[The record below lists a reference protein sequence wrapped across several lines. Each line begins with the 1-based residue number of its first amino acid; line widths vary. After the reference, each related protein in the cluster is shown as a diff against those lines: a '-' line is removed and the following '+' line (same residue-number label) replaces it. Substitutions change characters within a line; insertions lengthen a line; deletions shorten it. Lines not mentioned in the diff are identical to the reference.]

1 MEGNARPRGSTLT
14 MWRSAIGRS
23 IGDHRSPDRR
33 LPMTPL
39 LVAQIV
45 LTLFVFVMLLNSAAV
60 MVYVERKV
68 AALLQQRLG
77 PYLVGPKGMLQPL
90 ADIIKLLFKEE
101 LRPRAA
107 DPLLFALAPIIS
119 ATAAFAAFAVV
130 PFGAETTFFGLLDEP
145 LRLQVAD
152 VNVAVLVIFA
162 VASMGVYGIVLAGW
176 SSNSKYSLLG
186 GLRSSAQMISYELSY
201 GLTLAAVLLIGNSL
215 SLTDLVN
222 RQAGTWLGFIPRW
235 YVFLQPLGFLIFMTA
250 GIAETNRAPFD
261 FPEAEQELV
270 AGYHTE
276 YSSMSFAMFFLAEYV
291 NMVTVSAVAT
301 DLFLGGWRGPFLPE
315 SLGWIWFLIKVGALL
330 FFYVW
335 MRWTL
340 PRYRYDQ
347 LMSFGWKVLLPASV
361 INLLVTAAGVL
372 YFEL

>member
-1 MEGNARPRGSTLT
+1 
-14 MWRSAIGRS
+14 
-23 IGDHRSPDRR
+23 
-33 LPMTPL
+33 MTPL
-39 LVAQIV
+39 FVAQFV
-45 LTLFVFVMLLNSAAV
+45 LILFVFFMLLNSAAI

-68 AALLQQRLG
+68 AALMQQRLG
-77 PYLVGPKGMLQPL
+77 PYLVGPRGLLQPL
-90 ADIIKLLFKEE
+90 ADIVKLMFKEE

-107 DPLLFALAPIIS
+107 DTLLFALAPMIA
-119 ATAAFAAFAVV
+119 ATCAFAAFAVV
-130 PFGAETTFFGLLDEP
+130 PFGGETTLFGLIPEG

-152 VNVAVLVIFA
+152 VNVAILVVFA
-162 VASMGVYGIVLAGW
+162 IASMSVYGIVLAGW

-201 GLTLAAVLLIGNSL
+201 GLAMAAVIMMAGSL
-215 SLTDLVN
+215 SLREIVMN
-222 RQAGTWLGFIPRW
+222 QSGTWFGFIPRW
-235 YVFLQPLGFLIFMTA
+235 YIFLQPIGFFIYLTA
-250 GIAETNRAPFD
+250 GVAETNRAPFD

-301 DLFLGGWRGPFLPE
+301 SLYLGGWLGPILPDW
-315 SLGWIWFLIKVGALL
+315 LAWIWFLLKVFLIL

-347 LMSFGWKVLLPASV
+347 LMEFGWKWLLPAAV
-361 INLLVTAAGVL
+361 LNLVATAALVIWLG
-372 YFEL
+372 

>member
-1 MEGNARPRGSTLT
+1 
-14 MWRSAIGRS
+14 
-23 IGDHRSPDRR
+23 
-33 LPMTPL
+33 MTPL
-39 LVAQIV
+39 LIGQIV
-45 LTLFVFVMLLNSAAV
+45 LTLFVFFMLLNSAAI

-68 AALLQQRLG
+68 AAQLQQRMG
-77 PYLVGPKGMLQPL
+77 PYLVGPKGLLQPL
-90 ADIIKLLFKEE
+90 ADIIKLMFKEE

-107 DPLLFALAPIIS
+107 DAFLFALAPIIA
-119 ATAAFAAFAVV
+119 ATCAFAAFAVV
-130 PFGAETTFFGLLDEP
+130 PFGADTTVFGWIPEG

-152 VNVAVLVIFA
+152 VNVAVLVVFA
-162 VASMGVYGIVLAGW
+162 IASMSVYGIVLAGW

-201 GLTLAAVLLIGNSL
+201 GLALASVLLVGNSL
-215 SLTDLVN
+215 SLTEIVN
-222 RQAGTWLGFIPRW
+222 SQSGTWFGIVPRW
-235 YVFLQPLGFLIFMTA
+235 LIFLQPLGFLIYMTA

-276 YSSMSFAMFFLAEYV
+276 YSSMTFAMFFMAEYI

-301 DLFLGGWRGPFLPE
+301 DLFLGGWHGPLLPE
-315 SLGWIWFLIKVGALL
+315 SLGWIWFLLKVAAIL

-347 LMSFGWKVLLPASV
+347 LMRFGWKVLLPVAV

-372 YFEL
+372 YFGL

>member
-1 MEGNARPRGSTLT
+1 
-14 MWRSAIGRS
+14 
-23 IGDHRSPDRR
+23 
-33 LPMTPL
+33 MTPL
-39 LVAQIV
+39 LLAQIG
-45 LTLFVFVMLLNSAAV
+45 LTLFVFVMLLSSAAG

-68 AALLQQRLG
+68 AAFLQQRIG
-77 PYLVGPKGMLQPL
+77 PYLVGPKGLLQPL
-90 ADIIKLLFKEE
+90 ADVVKLMFKEE

-107 DPLLFALAPIIS
+107 DAFLFALAPIIS
-119 ATAAFAAFAVV
+119 ATCAFAAFAVV
-130 PFGAETTFFGLLDEP
+130 PFGGDTTLLGLIPEG

-152 VNVAVLVIFA
+152 VNVAILVVFA
-162 VASMGVYGIVLAGW
+162 IASMSVYGIVLAGW

-201 GLTLAAVLLIGNSL
+201 GLALASVLVVGNSL
-215 SLTDLVN
+215 SLTDIVN
-222 RQAGTWLGFIPRW
+222 RQAGTWLGFIPHW
-235 YVFLQPLGFLIFMTA
+235 FVVVQPVGFLIYMAA

-301 DLFLGGWRGPFLPE
+301 DLFLGGWHGPFLSE
-315 SLGWIWFLIKVGALL
+315 SIGWIWFLLKVAAIL

-347 LMSFGWKVLLPASV
+347 LMRFGWKILLPLAV

-372 YFEL
+372 YFGS

>member
-1 MEGNARPRGSTLT
+1 
-14 MWRSAIGRS
+14 
-23 IGDHRSPDRR
+23 
-33 LPMTPL
+33 MTPL

-68 AALLQQRLG
+68 AAFLQQRVG
-77 PYLVGPKGMLQPL
+77 PYLVGPRGLLQPL
-90 ADIIKLLFKEE
+90 ADVIKLMFKEE

-107 DPLLFALAPIIS
+107 DTVLFALAPIIS
-119 ATAAFAAFAVV
+119 AACAFSAFAVV
-130 PFGAETTFFGLLDEP
+130 PFGAETRLFGLLSEP
-145 LRLQVAD
+145 LKLQVAN
-152 VNVAVLVIFA
+152 VNVAILVVFA
-162 VASMGVYGIVLAGW
+162 IASMSVYGIVLAGW

-186 GLRSSAQMISYELSY
+186 ALRSSAQMISYELSY
-201 GLTLAAVLLIGNSL
+201 GLALAAVLVLANSL
-215 SLTDLVN
+215 SLTDIVN
-222 RQAGTWLGFIPRW
+222 RQAGSWWHVVPRW
-235 YVFLQPLGFLIFMTA
+235 FVFVQPIGFLIYMTA
-250 GIAETNRAPFD
+250 GVAETNRAPFD

-276 YSSMSFAMFFLAEYV
+276 YSSMSFALFFLAEYI

-301 DLFLGGWRGPFLPE
+301 DLFLGGWHGPLLPE
-315 SLGWIWFLIKVGALL
+315 SLGWIWFLIKVGAIL

-347 LMSFGWKVLLPASV
+347 LMVFGWKILLPVSV
-361 INLLVTAAGVL
+361 VNLLATAAGVL
-372 YFEL
+372 YFGA